1 MREGVGRKKRIEGGS
16 KRARGGER
24 KSEQAARVV
33 ATAAHQRLDTIS
45 INPASGLDCKQ
56 SWTRTPNVKR
66 CATAAAAAAVAYQTV
81 VPGEAVVVF
90 LTCARPPYHMCGI
103 AASPMPTVQA
113 WVGGEAAAGVAA
125 RLSTCST
132 SISSQFIGF
141 AAAQTF
147 FALDQSKSTVYVH
160 REQS

>member
-1 MREGVGRKKRIEGGS
+1 MGRKKRIEGGS

-56 SWTRTPNVKR
+56 SWIRTPNVKR

-90 LTCARPPYHMCGI
+90 LTCAAPPISYVRHRSQSNADSTGLGGGRGSSRCGCAI
-103 AASPMPTVQA
+103 EHLLHQHLLAIHRLRRGPNLLR
-113 WVGGEAAAGVAA
+113 VGPIEIHCLCAP
-125 RLSTCST
+125 
-132 SISSQFIGF
+132 
-141 AAAQTF
+141 
-147 FALDQSKSTVYVH
+147 
-160 REQS
+160 